1 MVHILRSTSLWGGG
15 GLPDTI
21 MPTFR
26 GGGGKKYPKMYYV
39 VCERSL
45 EMFRLLA
52 VLQRSFK
59 DLRSSKIHLR
69 LCLRPISK
77 SRRIFEASKILGR
90 RFRRFF
96 QKKSSFVEEI
106 LRENGRK

>member
-45 EMFRLLA
+45 NDNFYPFLFFSYHSEWCGFKLEKPIWKMSDFARLKLIYFT
-52 VLQRSFK
+52 LWNFY
-59 DLRSSKIHLR
+59 I
-69 LCLRPISK
+69 
-77 SRRIFEASKILGR
+77 
-90 RFRRFF
+90 
-96 QKKSSFVEEI
+96 
-106 LRENGRK
+106 RK

>member
-45 EMFRLLA
+45 KRN
-52 VLQRSFK
+52 VLIVGGTQFYLHEYETIGVDS
-59 DLRSSKIHLR
+59 I
-69 LCLRPISK
+69 
-77 SRRIFEASKILGR
+77 
-90 RFRRFF
+90 
-96 QKKSSFVEEI
+96 
-106 LRENGRK
+106 

>member
-45 EMFRLLA
+45 
-52 VLQRSFK
+52 K
-59 DLRSSKIHLR
+59 D
-69 LCLRPISK
+69 SK
-77 SRRIFEASKILGR
+77 SFLTN
-90 RFRRFF
+90 
-96 QKKSSFVEEI
+96 
-106 LRENGRK
+106 L

>member
-45 EMFRLLA
+45 IIMIIMIRLA
-52 VLQRSFK
+52 RERAEK
-59 DLRSSKIHLR
+59 AKRDR
-69 LCLRPISK
+69 LCPECSK
-77 SRRIFEASKILGR
+77 KVS
-90 RFRRFF
+90 
-96 QKKSSFVEEI
+96 
-106 LRENGRK
+106 

>member
-45 EMFRLLA
+45 KEKQFDKFRH
-52 VLQRSFK
+52 ST
-59 DLRSSKIHLR
+59 
-69 LCLRPISK
+69 
-77 SRRIFEASKILGR
+77 
-90 RFRRFF
+90 
-96 QKKSSFVEEI
+96 
-106 LRENGRK
+106 

>member
-39 VCERSL
+39 VCERSRTQVDYL
-45 EMFRLLA
+45 
-52 VLQRSFK
+52 SFYWLK
-59 DLRSSKIHLR
+59 
-69 LCLRPISK
+69 
-77 SRRIFEASKILGR
+77 
-90 RFRRFF
+90 
-96 QKKSSFVEEI
+96 
-106 LRENGRK
+106 

>member
-39 VCERSL
+39 VCERSPKW
-45 EMFRLLA
+45 F
-52 VLQRSFK
+52 S
-59 DLRSSKIHLR
+59 
-69 LCLRPISK
+69 ISGGK
-77 SRRIFEASKILGR
+77 K
-90 RFRRFF
+90 FF
-96 QKKSSFVEEI
+96 SPKMCFDT
-106 LRENGRK
+106 

>member
-45 EMFRLLA
+45 TH
-52 VLQRSFK
+52 
-59 DLRSSKIHLR
+59 SK
-69 LCLRPISK
+69 
-77 SRRIFEASKILGR
+77 
-90 RFRRFF
+90 
-96 QKKSSFVEEI
+96 VM
-106 LRENGRK
+106 

>member
-45 EMFRLLA
+45 MLKKLEGMA
-52 VLQRSFK
+52 PAPY
-59 DLRSSKIHLR
+59 
-69 LCLRPISK
+69 PIKNRVK
-77 SRRIFEASKILGR
+77 SQAPI
-90 RFRRFF
+90 
-96 QKKSSFVEEI
+96 Q
-106 LRENGRK
+106 

>member
-45 EMFRLLA
+45 ITLLKQNNRLSD
-52 VLQRSFK
+52 Q
-59 DLRSSKIHLR
+59 
-69 LCLRPISK
+69 
-77 SRRIFEASKILGR
+77 
-90 RFRRFF
+90 
-96 QKKSSFVEEI
+96 
-106 LRENGRK
+106 

>member
-45 EMFRLLA
+45 IVSFLA
-52 VLQRSFK
+52 QNAKL
-59 DLRSSKIHLR
+59 
-69 LCLRPISK
+69 K
-77 SRRIFEASKILGR
+77 SRKNEIVFMFILLVCIT
-90 RFRRFF
+90 
-96 QKKSSFVEEI
+96 Q
-106 LRENGRK
+106 

>member
-45 EMFRLLA
+45 RGVIMKAL
-52 VLQRSFK
+52 
-59 DLRSSKIHLR
+59 SKTIQLEF
-69 LCLRPISK
+69 IIK
-77 SRRIFEASKILGR
+77 NILPH
-90 RFRRFF
+90 
-96 QKKSSFVEEI
+96 
-106 LRENGRK
+106 

>member
-45 EMFRLLA
+45 ITENKTYTILLT
-52 VLQRSFK
+52 
-59 DLRSSKIHLR
+59 
-69 LCLRPISK
+69 
-77 SRRIFEASKILGR
+77 
-90 RFRRFF
+90 FF
-96 QKKSSFVEEI
+96 
-106 LRENGRK
+106 L

>member
-39 VCERSL
+39 VCERSHNTKYNEL
-45 EMFRLLA
+45 FRTTVQTL
-52 VLQRSFK
+52 
-59 DLRSSKIHLR
+59 I
-69 LCLRPISK
+69 
-77 SRRIFEASKILGR
+77 EAS
-90 RFRRFF
+90 
-96 QKKSSFVEEI
+96 
-106 LRENGRK
+106 

>member
-45 EMFRLLA
+45 IMHFN
-52 VLQRSFK
+52 SNF
-59 DLRSSKIHLR
+59 
-69 LCLRPISK
+69 ISK
-77 SRRIFEASKILGR
+77 LFSFSILLLENL
-90 RFRRFF
+90 F
-96 QKKSSFVEEI
+96 QKKSE
-106 LRENGRK
+106 

>member
-45 EMFRLLA
+45 LIITI
-52 VLQRSFK
+52 K
-59 DLRSSKIHLR
+59 TH
-69 LCLRPISK
+69 
-77 SRRIFEASKILGR
+77 
-90 RFRRFF
+90 
-96 QKKSSFVEEI
+96 
-106 LRENGRK
+106 

>member
-45 EMFRLLA
+45 NTGHPALYSTA
-52 VLQRSFK
+52 
-59 DLRSSKIHLR
+59 
-69 LCLRPISK
+69 C
-77 SRRIFEASKILGR
+77 
-90 RFRRFF
+90 
-96 QKKSSFVEEI
+96 
-106 LRENGRK
+106 